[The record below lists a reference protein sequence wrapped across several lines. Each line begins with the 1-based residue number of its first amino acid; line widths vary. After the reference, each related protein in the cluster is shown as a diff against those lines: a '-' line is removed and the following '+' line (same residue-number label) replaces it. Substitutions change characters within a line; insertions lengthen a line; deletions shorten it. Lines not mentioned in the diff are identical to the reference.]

1 MTSPL
6 PYGRGSVCGGV
17 PHSEPGPEGERC
29 LVCAN
34 LSLYYARLNCWLVDL
49 TAPSRSPLKGPAKAL
64 SGNNHAKFHFRAL
77 VLCQARWGSL
87 GSQTYVGSRTL
98 ARFCCE
104 FLNLQRL
111 AKSAFSKFEHPNEAQ
126 MRHALP
132 PHPVRGS
139 RAQIGPHSPGAGF
152 EWITPAVGR
161 REWWTSV
168 AAQEERQSMP
178 P

>member
-1 MTSPL
+1 MLLKIMERETGLEPATS
-6 PYGRGSVCGGV
+6 
-17 PHSEPGPEGERC
+17 
-29 LVCAN
+29 
-34 LSLYYARLNCWLVDL
+34 
-49 TAPSRSPLKGPAKAL
+49 
-64 SGNNHAKFHFRAL
+64 
-77 VLCQARWGSL
+77 SL

-132 PHPVRGS
+132 PQPVRGS

-168 AAQEERQSMP
+168 ARSEEHTSE
-178 P
+178 